1 MNRQAYKAIAVVVGL
16 FAGTQAMRA
25 NAVVPSGVDR
35 DSSALRALWDNYQH
49 AVARKDAAA
58 LLNMYVSADA
68 PVMGGIAPKSY
79 ALITAANKQPVPRII
94 SMTAKEDVAGEV
106 KLPPDLT
113 ENLDIHSDG
122 EVGSIAFDYK
132 AKVGH
137 GRIIW
142 TTVRTND
149 GWKIASVVY
158 SINVPAADHSGTS
171 G

>member
-1 MNRQAYKAIAVVVGL
+1 MKRQAYKAIAVVTGL
-16 FAGTQAMRA
+16 LVATQVMGTDAA
-25 NAVVPSGVDR
+25 SSTKGDR
-35 DSSALRALWDNYQH
+35 DSPALHTLWNNYQQ
-49 AVARKDAAA
+49 AVARKDATA
-58 LLNMYVSADA
+58 LLDMYVSVDV
-68 PVMGGIAPKSY
+68 PVMGGIAPGSY
-79 ALITAANKQPVPRII
+79 ALMTAANKQPVPRTFLV
-94 SMTAKEDVAGEV
+94 TAKEDVTGEV
-106 KLPPDLT
+106 KLPPDQT

-122 EVGSIAFDYK
+122 EVGSISFDYR

-158 SINVPAADHSGTS
+158 SINVPVADHPGTS